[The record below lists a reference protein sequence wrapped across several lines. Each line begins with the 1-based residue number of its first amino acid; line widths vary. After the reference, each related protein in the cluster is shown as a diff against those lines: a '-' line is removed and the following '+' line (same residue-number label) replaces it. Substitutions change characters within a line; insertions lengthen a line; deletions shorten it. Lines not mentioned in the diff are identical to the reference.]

1 MDLESSKTAILK
13 DNYEDAPSRH
23 SIWKYASNSSFQLVV
38 TLLGSV
44 QSIYLFFYYNSIIG
58 MENRL
63 IFLAL
68 TIYTIIN
75 AINDPIIAFL
85 TDRNFKWTKKWGRRF
100 PWIAI
105 FMIPWCAS
113 LCLIFMAPE
122 IPESGSPWA
131 TFIWLLVSLV
141 LYDTFYSFIS
151 IHINALRPDLF
162 RKESERRKLTYF
174 WTYFDIAAQ
183 AIGMLVPPLFL
194 FAGNNR
200 HGFAVMAATMSV
212 LCMVFG
218 LLTLPGMKED
228 KEVIDRYF
236 NHEDKK
242 PDGFIKTLFNAIKL
256 KSFLTFFIALA
267 AFSSAVSLL
276 MTMGPYVNNFLLRG
290 APGNEMYIYVLF
302 LSGTIISVPI
312 WLWDLKKRGNAKSS
326 IYMGGFLLCIPL
338 AFLTFFQTATQL
350 YILFFLAG
358 MAMGSLWSFFY
369 TIIQAHVIDDFTV
382 KTGTNQK
389 AVLIGVCI
397 LLSRLIATLDE
408 GIITLVQNWTGF
420 PAGVENYQA
429 LADYAAANGG
439 DVTRMLLSVRLL
451 IGVVP
456 AAVLLIG
463 IVVFFIFYPLTPA
476 KVAENKKLLEEM
488 NL

>member
-1 MDLESSKTAILK
+1 MNQETSNSIINSD
-13 DNYEDAPSRH
+13 YENAPSRH
-23 SIWKYASNSSFQLVV
+23 SVWKYASNSSFQLVV

-44 QSIYLFFYYNSIIG
+44 QSIYLFFYYNSILG

-113 LCLIFMAPE
+113 LSFIFLAPKV
-122 IPESGSPWA
+122 PESGSPWP

-183 AIGMLVPPLFL
+183 GIGMLVPPLFL
-194 FAGNNR
+194 FAGNTR

-212 LCMVFG
+212 LCMIFG

-236 NHEDKK
+236 HEEEKA
-242 PDGFIKTLFNAIKL
+242 PDGFLKTLFNAVKL
-256 KSFLTFFIALA
+256 KSFITFFISLS
-267 AFSSAVSLL
+267 AFSSSVSLL

-290 APGNEMYIYVLF
+290 GSGNEIYIYVVF
-302 LSGTIISVPI
+302 LSGTIISVPF
-312 WLWDLKKRGNAKSS
+312 WLLDLKKRENAKSS
-326 IYMGGFLLCIPL
+326 IYLGGFLLCIPL
-338 AFLTFFQTATQL
+338 TFMTFFRNSIEL

-358 MAMGSLWSFFY
+358 MAMGSLWAFFY

-382 KTGTNQK
+382 KTKSNQK

-397 LLSRLIATLDE
+397 LLSRLVATLDE
-408 GIITLVQNWTGF
+408 GIITLVQNITGF
-420 PAGVENYQA
+420 PAGVENYDA
-429 LADYAAANGG
+429 LSEYASVHGG
-439 DVTRMLLSVRLL
+439 DITRMLLSIRLL

-456 AAVLLIG
+456 AILLLFG
-463 IVVFFIFYPLTPA
+463 SLVFFFIYPLTPA
-476 KVAENKKLLEEM
+476 KVAENKKLLEKM